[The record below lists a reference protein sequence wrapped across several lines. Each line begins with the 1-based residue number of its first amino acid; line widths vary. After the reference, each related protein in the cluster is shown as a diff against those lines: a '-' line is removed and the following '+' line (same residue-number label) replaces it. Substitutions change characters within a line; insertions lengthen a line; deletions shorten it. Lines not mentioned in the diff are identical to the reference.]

1 MSLSTSTPRISVV
14 SASEPPTLPSTLMRS
29 NGTSFLERSATARTA
44 STAICA
50 NCWCSFETLYHKG
63 GIRVSSST
71 KTGIEVRDT
80 NILLPRLVIAVFRRF
95 DVLVFE
101 NSTVS
106 EILSKC
112 FTARAHARSKPSA
125 IRVGWMPRSSKASL
139 CSSNAPAS
147 TRI

>member
-71 KTGIEVRDT
+71 KTGIEVHDT

-95 DVLVFE
+95 EVFE
-101 NSTVS
+101 GVNSTRS
-106 EILSKC
+106 EILFRCS
-112 FTARAHARSKPSA
+112 TATAHARSKPSA
-125 IRVGWMPRSSKASL
+125 IRIGWIPRFSSSSL
-139 CSSNAPAS
+139 CSKRAPAR
-147 TRI
+147 T